1 MDIEIL
7 EFNRDKFI
15 TECKIASHALKEFS
29 WDNNKWSSSLLF
41 YELNLNQKK
50 RTNKKYLSREFI
62 DIAKS
67 VIWHECLDNPA
78 KGGNYIISLRLIES
92 ALITYNEKANI
103 CLLTYKV
110 IEYAQTLAFKRYTN
124 HNASKYCNNM
134 LKIVRLLVSEKI
146 ISPNLRFSGCYF
158 KEYYDYVTTGKN
170 EHKLPNEH
178 TLFFL
183 CNLFS
188 KKLTNPR
195 DIFTTS
201 IFALLMS
208 APWRISE
215 VINLRYD
222 CEVLQRSED
231 GVARYGLRYIGA
243 KGYGEDIKWIP
254 SVMQPIV
261 KEALRRL
268 RVLSKN
274 ARFVASIL
282 EDIIENRKAERTL
295 LNKDLG
301 DKIIRLYKM
310 RDKTSLVKMNDVQ
323 NMASLLE
330 SKKPK
335 GFPFINGNKS
345 FKYSDMLCLLN
356 KDQLHAIK
364 QTSIFEI
371 YMPNP
376 TFFRMDFYSNRDGE
390 QPNRWGNIF
399 QRHGLSEQQNYH
411 LKTHQIRHLINTLA
425 QRGGLSD
432 IDIAKWSGRTHVK
445 QNRVY
450 DHMTDDELF
459 TASVCFMK
467 DEEVSKEAVL
477 KNNFGESFS
486 YMKNIINEIKYFQR
500 NIGDDAMNLRDTR
513 LLTALLPHLEEI
525 YYNLKKRED
534 KHGKKIQ

>member
-1 MDIEIL
+1 
-7 EFNRDKFI
+7 
-15 TECKIASHALKEFS
+15 
-29 WDNNKWSSSLLF
+29 
-41 YELNLNQKK
+41 
-50 RTNKKYLSREFI
+50 
-62 DIAKS
+62 
-67 VIWHECLDNPA
+67 
-78 KGGNYIISLRLIES
+78 
-92 ALITYNEKANI
+92 
-103 CLLTYKV
+103 
-110 IEYAQTLAFKRYTN
+110 
-124 HNASKYCNNM
+124 
-134 LKIVRLLVSEKI
+134 
-146 ISPNLRFSGCYF
+146 
-158 KEYYDYVTTGKN
+158 
-170 EHKLPNEH
+170 
-178 TLFFL
+178 
-183 CNLFS
+183 
-188 KKLTNPR
+188 PR